1 VLRYEV
7 TVTTQQILCKDPLF
21 VFVTL
26 IIHTSYTTLSKG
38 PRGASQLAKV
48 RGFTTSLLLT
58 LTQRHDSQTLE
69 MALNIHTEI
78 TKVKTV
84 N

>member
-1 VLRYEV
+1 MLRYEV

-21 VFVTL
+21 VVVTL

-69 MALNIHTEI
+69 TALNIHTEI